1 MSKLTHHAALFAG
14 LALALSLALSVGCG
28 KGKADTSR
36 VIANVGGE
44 KITEA
49 EFQDVVKTLSP
60 DAKDAQTFLTDP
72 AARDERAQ
80 LASRIAMSRAIAVYA
95 KQTGL
100 DQDPAVKRQM
110 EQQQANIYFQA
121 LMQKRM
127 TKVEPTDDQLLAFY
141 KERVALLQASGRAQG
156 VPPFETVKAQLPEL
170 WKQQRAQS
178 MSQEVQKEIKAK
190 VPVTLADEYRPAG
203 E

>member
-1 MSKLTHHAALFAG
+1 MSKLTHSAALLAG
-14 LALALSLALSVGCG
+14 AVLLLALACKTG
-28 KGKADTSR
+28 KPDTSR

-60 DAKDAQTFLTDP
+60 DPKEAQTFLTDP

-80 LASRIAMSRAIAVYA
+80 LASRIAMSRAITAYA

-100 DQDPAVKRQM
+100 DQDPSVKRQM
-110 EQQQANIYFQA
+110 EQQQANVYFQVLA
-121 LMQKRM
+121 KKRM
-127 TKVEPTDDQLLAFY
+127 TSAEPTDEQALAFY
-141 KERVALLQASGRAQG
+141 KEQVDKAKAQG
-156 VPPFETVKAQLPEL
+156 QTQGIPPFEAVKAQMVQGY
-170 WKQQRAQS
+170 KQQRMAAIS
-178 MSQEVQKEIKAK
+178 AEIQKEIKAK
-190 VPVTLADEYRPAG
+190 VPVTLADDYRPAG

>member
-1 MSKLTHHAALFAG
+1 MSKLTHSAALLAG
-14 LALALSLALSVGCG
+14 AALLLSLACKPG
-28 KGKADTSR
+28 KPDTSR

-60 DAKDAQTFLTDP
+60 DPKEAQTFLTDP

-80 LASRIAMSRAIAVYA
+80 LASRIAMSRAITAYA

-100 DQDPAVKRQM
+100 DQDPSVKRQM
-110 EQQQANIYFQA
+110 EQQQANIYFQVLA
-121 LMQKRM
+121 KKRM
-127 TKVEPTDDQLLAFY
+127 TSAEPTDEQVLAFY
-141 KERVALLQASGRAQG
+141 QEQVGKAKAQG
-156 VPPFETVKAQLPEL
+156 QTQGIPPFEAVKAQMVQGF
-170 WKQQRAQS
+170 KQQRMAAIS
-178 MSQEVQKEIKAK
+178 AEIQKEIKAK
-190 VPVTLADEYRPAG
+190 VPVTLADDYRPAG